1 MDRSSTKSAFDRS
14 SLPWSTVEWKYTQR
28 TLWRAEISMTS
39 AASTVP
45 LIRTSPTA
53 IELIVDVLVSAI
65 RSAVR

>member
-1 MDRSSTKSAFDRS
+1 
-14 SLPWSTVEWKYTQR
+14 
-28 TLWRAEISMTS
+28 MTS